1 LKKIVPALL
10 AILLAGIIAPLV
22 ARADCSKATLQ
33 NLGVA
38 LTSYTQWQNYSA
50 ASTPAEHGLAAPEWD
65 SFEHEMDWII
75 DNGDIARCS
84 RSTQVLYYSFS
95 ASRDAA
101 RMTRLWALR
110 PTGLAGATDP
120 VLDGVIAAALD
131 VYYDDV
137 RTLYYMGYAR
147 KSPAEYAHFKRD
159 VSGWFTTTGGSF
171 TPWENT
177 RPPAAVKAAP
187 HGCGERDQTAKV
199 INQVLPVYPD
209 TKELGLGKTTIG
221 VTVIVGPTGN
231 LIDARVTDT
240 SFNAAVDKAALGGA
254 FHSTYAP
261 AIRNCQPAMG
271 TLVVNFQDLSD

>member
-1 LKKIVPALL
+1 MKKFGPVVL
-10 AILLAGIIAPLV
+10 AMLLAGIVAPLA

-33 NLGVA
+33 NLSVA

-84 RSTQVLYYSFS
+84 RSTQLLYYSFS

-110 PTGLAGATDP
+110 PTGLAGAVDP
-120 VLDGVIAAALD
+120 VLEGVVAAALD

-171 TPWENT
+171 TSWENT
-177 RPPAAVKAAP
+177 RPPAVKAAP
-187 HGCGERDQTAKV
+187 HSCGERDAIAKV
-199 INQVLPVYPD
+199 VNQVLPIYPD
-209 TKELGLGKTTIG
+209 TKDLGLGKTTIG

-240 SFNAAVDKAALGGA
+240 SFNAAVNKAALGGA
-254 FHSTYAP
+254 LHSTYAP
-261 AIRNCQPAMG
+261 AMRSCQPAMG
-271 TLVVNFQDLSD
+271 TLVVNFQDQSD